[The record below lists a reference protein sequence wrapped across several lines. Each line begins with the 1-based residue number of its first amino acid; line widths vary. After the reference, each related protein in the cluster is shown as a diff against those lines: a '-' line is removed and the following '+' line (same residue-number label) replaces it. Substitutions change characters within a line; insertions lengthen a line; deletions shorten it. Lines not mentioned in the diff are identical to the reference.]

1 MYLSF
6 QKEKGGGYVIKSKRR
21 LYTIFLLFIALV
33 SSVIFVLGVT
43 LPNTQ
48 NSNLDLNKSIKLAKL
63 YNEDSLDFDRQY
75 RLHYL
80 QKNKNFSD
88 VVFNN
93 ITGNTKY
100 TLKAGAVNERIK
112 SVKLNNQ
119 NYVIDLLYCEI
130 NGKYC
135 AFRINGVPVPQIRS
149 FEQFG
154 NSKVTSFD
162 IDGNY
167 ILKVNS
173 IKFNHCEGTGFC
185 HFGYQSY
192 DVVDVMIERKK

>member
-1 MYLSF
+1 MVWIYNLTKKKYLFLSLVGSILLISILVNAIGAEISIP
-6 QKEKGGGYVIKSKRR
+6 KINSSLSKV
-21 LYTIFLLFIALV
+21 F
-33 SSVIFVLGVT
+33 
-43 LPNTQ
+43 
-48 NSNLDLNKSIKLAKL
+48 
-63 YNEDSLDFDRQY
+63 NEDNLDFDREY

-88 VVFNN
+88 VVFAN

-100 TLKAGAVNERIK
+100 TLKAGAVNERLK
-112 SVKLNNQ
+112 GVKLNNQ

-192 DVVDVMIERKK
+192 DVVDVMIERKKWK

>member
-1 MYLSF
+1 
-6 QKEKGGGYVIKSKRR
+6 VIKSKRR

-192 DVVDVMIERKK
+192 DVVDVLVERKG